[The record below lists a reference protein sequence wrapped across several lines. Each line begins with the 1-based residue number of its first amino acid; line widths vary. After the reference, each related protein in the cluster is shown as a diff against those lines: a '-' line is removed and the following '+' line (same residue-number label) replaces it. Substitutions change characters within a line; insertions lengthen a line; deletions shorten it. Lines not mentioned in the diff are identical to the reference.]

1 MLENIKMLLN
11 IDNSEHDNIINYWIN
26 KVEKRVLEYC
36 NIKEIDVVLEGFI
49 EDKVVSIL
57 NNLGAIKV
65 DENSNEPNL
74 EIKSITRGDTSIT
87 YNTPTATSKVEI
99 IDGANLTS
107 YEKTFLNKF
116 RRLKF

>member
-11 IDNSEHDNIINYWIN
+11 IDGTEHDNIINYWIN
-26 KVEKRVLEYC
+26 KVKKIVLEYC
-36 NIKEIDVVLEGFI
+36 NIEEITVVLEGFI
-49 EDKVVSIL
+49 EDKVVSIM
-57 NNLGAIKV
+57 NNLGVISTN
-65 DENSNEPNL
+65 ENNSESNV

-87 YNTPTATSKVEI
+87 YNTPTATSKIEI

>member
-26 KVEKRVLEYC
+26 KVEKIVLEYC
-36 NIKEIDVVLEGFI
+36 NIEEITVVLEGFI
-49 EDKVVSIL
+49 EDKVVSII
-57 NNLGAIKV
+57 NNLGVISAN
-65 DENSNEPNL
+65 ENNSESNV

-99 IDGANLTS
+99 LDGANLTS

>member
-11 IDNSEHDNIINYWIN
+11 IDSTEHDNIINYWIN
-26 KVEKRVLEYC
+26 KVEKIVLEYC
-36 NIKEIDVVLEGFI
+36 NIEEITVVLEGFI
-49 EDKVVSIL
+49 EDKVVSII
-57 NNLGAIKV
+57 NNLGVISTN
-65 DENSNEPNL
+65 ENNSESNV

-99 IDGANLTS
+99 LDGANLTS

>member
-11 IDNSEHDNIINYWIN
+11 IDNTEHDNIINYWIN
-26 KVEKRVLEYC
+26 KVEKIVLEYC
-36 NIKEIDVVLEGFI
+36 NIEEITVVLEGFI
-49 EDKVVSIL
+49 EDKVVSII
-57 NNLGAIKV
+57 NNLGVISTN
-65 DENSNEPNL
+65 ENNGESNV

-87 YNTPTATSKVEI
+87 YNTPTATSKVEV